1 MNAFKTVSDYSESII
16 RTCGTKENNM
26 VPSSE
31 SNMHVL
37 ETAFKQRAFD
47 GKWERIVKIMDLDNS
62 YSFVNENGNRTT
74 LIPEKWVT
82 VGVYDYLMEIEN

>member
-1 MNAFKTVSDYSESII
+1 MIPFSENKMN
-16 RTCGTKENNM
+16 
-26 VPSSE
+26 
-31 SNMHVL
+31 VL

-62 YSFVNENGNRTT
+62 YSFVSENGSRNT

-82 VGVYDYLMEIEN
+82 VGVYDYLMEISN

>member
-1 MNAFKTVSDYSESII
+1 MIVFRMALDYSVSIT
-16 RTCGTKENNM
+16 RTYGTKEITM
-26 VPSSE
+26 VKSE
-31 SNMHVL
+31 SEMQVL
-37 ETAFKQRAFD
+37 ETSFKQRAFD

-82 VGVYDYLMEIEN
+82 VGVYDYMMEIAN

>member
-1 MNAFKTVSDYSESII
+1 MIFNGKKVD
-16 RTCGTKENNM
+16 
-26 VPSSE
+26 
-31 SNMHVL
+31 VL
-37 ETAFKQRAFD
+37 AEEFKQRAFD

-82 VGVYDYLMEIEN
+82 VGVYDYMMEIAD

>member
-1 MNAFKTVSDYSESII
+1 MHFSEKTMKIYEED
-16 RTCGTKENNM
+16 
-26 VPSSE
+26 
-31 SNMHVL
+31 
-37 ETAFKQRAFD
+37 FKQRAFD

-82 VGVYDYLMEIEN
+82 VGVYDYMMEIAD

>member
-1 MNAFKTVSDYSESII
+1 MGLRRKTMIPSNESAMNI
-16 RTCGTKENNM
+16 
-26 VPSSE
+26 
-31 SNMHVL
+31 L

-62 YSFVNENGNRTT
+62 YSFVNENGNSTT

-82 VGVYDYLMEIEN
+82 VGVYDYLMEVVD

>member
-1 MNAFKTVSDYSESII
+1 MIPSNESAMNI
-16 RTCGTKENNM
+16 
-26 VPSSE
+26 
-31 SNMHVL
+31 L

-62 YSFVNENGNRTT
+62 YSFVNENGNSTT

-82 VGVYDYLMEIEN
+82 VGVYDYLMEVVD

>member
-1 MNAFKTVSDYSESII
+1 MIVFRMAFGYSVSII
-16 RTCGTKENNM
+16 RTYGTKEITM
-26 VPSSE
+26 VKSE
-31 SNMHVL
+31 SEMQVL
-37 ETAFKQRAFD
+37 ETSFKQRAFD

-82 VGVYDYLMEIEN
+82 VGVYDYMMEIAD